1 MHALSSDDIPEFEP
15 LDDDTV
21 AWADVLEAT
30 YMVHQRYRYDYPVPI
45 ADLHHRLMVVPRP
58 KHGDQ
63 RRIASRLD
71 VSPHAVTHD
80 AFDIFG
86 NPVATVFARRIERA
100 IEFAHW
106 SVVTRARGTEHRLPH
121 DQRNDPAWHEPT
133 RLTACDAE
141 MRSIAK
147 TLRAR
152 HSDER
157 ALAEAINGFVHAQIR
172 YAFGSTDVETPA
184 AKAFEQRRGVCQD
197 SAHVMLAL
205 ARRCGLASR
214 YVSGHLVGEGG
225 THAWVEVL
233 VEAGTDTLVLAYDPT
248 HGNPVDLRYIV
259 VAVGRDYSDVA
270 PTSGVFTASCPGE
283 MTATKRVGATRVRYV
298 A

>member
-86 NPVATVFARRIERA
+86 
-100 IEFAHW
+100 
-106 SVVTRARGTEHRLPH
+106 
-121 DQRNDPAWHEPT
+121 
-133 RLTACDAE
+133 
-141 MRSIAK
+141 
-147 TLRAR
+147 
-152 HSDER
+152 
-157 ALAEAINGFVHAQIR
+157 GF
-172 YAFGSTDVETPA
+172 
-184 AKAFEQRRGVCQD
+184 
-197 SAHVMLAL
+197 
-205 ARRCGLASR
+205 
-214 YVSGHLVGEGG
+214 GE
-225 THAWVEVL
+225 
-233 VEAGTDTLVLAYDPT
+233 LVLELVQQ
-248 HGNPVDLRYIV
+248 GGEIGSGVLR
-259 VAVGRDYSDVA
+259 VGR
-270 PTSGVFTASCPGE
+270 
-283 MTATKRVGATRVRYV
+283 VGTVWAAGRR
-298 A
+298 